1 MQKFCASALY
11 RAKFI
16 YLESGDDGSE
26 NVCEGPYQLDK
37 TGQNF
42 ENVEEFVAGLRVEQ
56 RGKLDMVSIKL

>member
-1 MQKFCASALY
+1 MHLRSIVQNLSTS
-11 RAKFI
+11 
-16 YLESGDDGSE
+16 ESGDDGSE
-26 NVCEGPYQLDK
+26 KVCEGPYKLDK